1 MNWLEH
7 FLTLQVCLSFVGG
20 AVLGNVIMWKFI
32 KGKGSNGMAGKR
44 FPFQAIVLVMV
55 VVVLVYIMVT
65 TQQAR
70 NCALRLNVSL
80 GTEQSIAKTE
90 RDALQNLLFAAI
102 NPPPNVR
109 DLAQDDPARI
119 AWGQQLGQQ
128 YLATVQSMAQKRAD
142 NVKVAD
148 DARQACGQ

>member
-1 MNWLEH
+1 M
-7 FLTLQVCLSFVGG
+7 V
-20 AVLGNVIMWKFI
+20 
-32 KGKGSNGMAGKR
+32 GKR
-44 FPFQAIVLVMV
+44 FPYQFVTWVLVLAT
-55 VVVLVYIMVT
+55 LVYIMYS

-80 GTEQSIAKTE
+80 GTEQAIAKIE

-102 NPPPNVR
+102 NPPP
-109 DLAQDDPARI
+109 DIAPLPPQDPARV
-119 AWGQQLGQQ
+119 AWGQKLGQQ
-128 YLATVQSMAQKRAD
+128 YLATIQSAAQQRVA